1 MKLSELLT
9 NAGVSF
15 GIPEKMSELEVKTA
29 ENVCNF
35 SFYPWLRA
43 TGEEIIRK
51 IAPKRLIS
59 LRYCFSQRLQYCRE
73 GKHLHPC
80 AFLHPISQH
89 FQLLHAEIQRH
100 AQNTAHGKPQQSLHC
115 LLYMQAIEQL
125 QNQSHAKAYAY
136 QPHRGLIQSESHRHA
151 HRCQQELLPF
161 APAFEV

>member
-51 IAPKRLIS
+51 IYEELDDYI
-59 LRYCFSQRLQYCRE
+59 Y
-73 GKHLHPC
+73 
-80 AFLHPISQH
+80 
-89 FQLLHAEIQRH
+89 
-100 AQNTAHGKPQQSLHC
+100 
-115 LLYMQAIEQL
+115 
-125 QNQSHAKAYAY
+125 
-136 QPHRGLIQSESHRHA
+136 A
-151 HRCQQELLPF
+151 HRTVCLWVEKNPNHQYVMRFISPDKED
-161 APAFEV
+161 